1 MTDKR
6 EFESLEGFMPIRSCA
21 VADMFYPKDF
31 TSCSEL
37 ILELIKSIGKVN
49 IDPNA
54 VGALVPHAGWIFSG
68 RTALK
73 ALMSIDP
80 KNAPD
85 TFIIFGAVHHYGVNK
100 ISIYPSG
107 SWQTPLGNVNIDSE
121 TVNVLQADKKLGA
134 VLSARAHE
142 KEHSIEVQIPFISH
156 LFPNAKIIPIACP
169 PIKEA
174 YEFGVNLGDS
184 LKNINKKFF
193 ILASS
198 DMTHYG
204 YNYNFLPY
212 GDIED
217 AEKKVEAENDM
228 PFIEKLKNMDYNDL
242 LYIAEKTRCACG
254 AGAISAT
261 VGACKSLGAEKGVLI
276 DYTTSNA
283 VRDIFNTRNSSFVTY
298 SSVLFTK

>member
-1 MTDKR
+1 
-6 EFESLEGFMPIRSCA
+6 MPVRSCA
-21 VADMFYPKDF
+21 VADMFYPRDF
-31 TSCSEL
+31 SSCSEL
-37 ILELIKSIGKVN
+37 ILELIKSIGKVKV
-49 IDPNA
+49 DPNA
-54 VGALVPHAGWIFSG
+54 VGALVPHAGWIYSG
-68 RTALK
+68 KTALK

-80 KNAPD
+80 QNSPD

-100 ISIYPSG
+100 ISVYPSG
-107 SWQTPLGNVNIDSE
+107 AWETPLGNVEIDSE
-121 TVNVLQADKKLGA
+121 TVEYLYKNLGTF
-134 VLSARAHE
+134 LSARAHE
-142 KEHSIEVQIPFISH
+142 KEHSIEVQVPFITH
-156 LFPNAKIIPIACP
+156 LFSHAKIIPIACP
-169 PIKEA
+169 PIKSS
-174 YEFGVNLGDS
+174 YEFGVELGKA
-184 LKNINKKFF
+184 LKNLNKKFF

-217 AEKKVEAENDM
+217 AEQKVKAENDM
-228 PFIEKLKNMDYNDL
+228 PFIEKLKTMDYNDL

-283 VRDIFNTRNSSFVTY
+283 VRDIFETRHSSFVTY